1 MASGQSLGS
10 PAGLPL
16 QGTGA
21 QWDMGSAQY
30 CMGVLREGTTS
41 GSGPCCQGGFC
52 VHRSQVCRNG
62 QHISTK
68 DFWQGGKW
76 SWGD

>member
-21 QWDMGSAQY
+21 QWDMDSAWS
-30 CMGVLREGTTS
+30 CMEALREGTMN
-41 GSGPCCQGGFC
+41 GSGPCCHGSVCTGAGVQEWPAHLHQGFLAGRE
-52 VHRSQVCRNG
+52 VAVG
-62 QHISTK
+62 
-68 DFWQGGKW
+68 
-76 SWGD
+76 